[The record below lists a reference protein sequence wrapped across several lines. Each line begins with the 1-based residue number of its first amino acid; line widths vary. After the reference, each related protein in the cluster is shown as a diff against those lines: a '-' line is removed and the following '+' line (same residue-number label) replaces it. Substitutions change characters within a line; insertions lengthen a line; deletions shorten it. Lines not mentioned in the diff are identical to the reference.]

1 MATKEPKLTKALK
14 KILQE
19 IADNTANGEKTYVDN
34 RAVPLDEM
42 GYITVDVN
50 DTDDCDDVAAMAT
63 ESGMAICGYQK
74 TDETTSKIEKE
85 GETVVEETKTEE
97 TKQTEF
103 ELDFGIPM
111 PPKGHGGGKRA
122 MKYPFEELPAPNEDG
137 AMASFHIAPIEGSV
151 EKAMRR
157 ASSSC
162 TNAKKRF
169 GDERVFEIRKA
180 DENDP
185 KGPGARVFRT
195 K

>member
-1 MATKEPKLTKALK
+1 MATKEPKLTKALQ

-34 RAVPLDEM
+34 RAIPLNQM
-42 GYITVDVN
+42 GYITVDEN
-50 DTDDCDDVAAMAT
+50 DIDDCDDIAAMAT

-74 TDETTSKIEKE
+74 TDETTPEIKEE
-85 GETVVEETKTEE
+85 GEIVTEE
-97 TKQTEF
+97 MTKQTEF

-111 PPKGHGGGKRA
+111 PPKGHGGGKRS

-137 AMASFHIAPIEGSV
+137 VMASFHIAPIEGSV

-169 GDERVFEIRKA
+169 GDERVFETRKA